1 MFGHQD
7 DKSPQ
12 KHHKS
17 HKDTDETSEES
28 VQGDHQD
35 QEVKA
40 TEFAAANHDL
50 EPSIA
55 PYEQIDKHSDTPTP
69 TGDDPEQIK
78 DVISPAGGYPRSTSS
93 QLPGPGDISN
103 SIANDNTNDGNLTG
117 IIDPPPPTPHELID
131 IKQKALSEL
140 SPLIDQLD
148 QSPEEK
154 FRTIMMMIQAS
165 DDQTLVKA
173 AYKAAHAIKDEK
185 THAQALL
192 DIVNEINYFTQQPEK

>member
-7 DKSPQ
+7 HKSS
-12 KHHKS
+12 KTHHKS
-17 HKDTDETSEES
+17 QQQDTNDVPTEPIQLEPPTEPTEFGA
-28 VQGDHQD
+28 GDNHD
-35 QEVKA
+35 SA
-40 TEFAAANHDL
+40 TETASS
-50 EPSIA
+50 EPAGNQSG
-55 PYEQIDKHSDTPTP
+55 KHPGTPVESDS
-69 TGDDPEQIK
+69 GQIK

-93 QLPGPGDISN
+93 QLPTTDDSNDSNAVASDNVADIVGS
-103 SIANDNTNDGNLTG
+103 SA
-117 IIDPPPPTPHELID
+117 HELID

-173 AYKAAHAIKDEK
+173 AYKAAHAIKNEK